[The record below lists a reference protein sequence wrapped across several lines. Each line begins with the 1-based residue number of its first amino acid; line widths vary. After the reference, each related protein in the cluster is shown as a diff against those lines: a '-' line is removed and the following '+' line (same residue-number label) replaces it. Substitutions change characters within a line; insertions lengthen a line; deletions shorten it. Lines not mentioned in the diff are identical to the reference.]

1 MPQYSETIRRGGYNP
16 FGLTR
21 DYHLDVLGRSL
32 DKMDER
38 HQKALEQAT
47 AIDLAL
53 GKVELNAAE
62 DAWKANY
69 INNIRKE
76 IDNAAQFG
84 NYSTAL
90 STATK
95 LAGKALSDPGLLGR
109 VRANAAY
116 EEAKKQVLARNDINQ
131 VTKDR
136 WLAQNKYSYNDIVD
150 DNGNVVGGSEWNP
163 DWRPVSRYDMAN
175 LYGLVKQLAAEEAGG
190 GESAQ
195 FLDENGNLTSDMS
208 KGFYGMAVKRGS
220 RWERL
225 SEDKLRNVFNALFKQ
240 APEAM
245 DSLMQD
251 MNDRHWQYDNA
262 DDEGKKAFIGSDIMD
277 SSGHMYTPQ
286 EYLEHRINPV
296 LKEMAYNRVHSTM
309 DFGSAYANKLKAD
322 RDKATRTNLLSMSQ
336 LGKAQAFTTPI
347 EVKLNNMAGNSF
359 ATVND
364 ALKNVSSVIPNSVIT
379 NALSTG
385 DYGNLADYATSVASR
400 MPNGN
405 PLKAKLL
412 ANVDVIRTEGERL
425 NNLTQGFTD
434 EEKQA
439 FRTKHA
445 IEAGIPMT
453 DARTNAYTREYSKR
467 VDDLFSYRDEH
478 GKKHQLDKIQLQFKS
493 SADLDNLK
501 NKLGLTDK
509 QLQDSGVT
517 VRTLMG
523 TPTLEISR
531 KSGLIRAI
539 ASNAGD
545 NVEIRYEDN
554 GIGRT
559 DYTNVVRK
567 TVDKPSFWDIFKKTP
582 LGTGQSTTTQL
593 ASPVNSNLLPN
604 FGGTEN
610 KLKAVASGNS
620 LEKNLDNIIEK
631 AFKKANVSSTVPL
644 TVLPSDDHTTLMLN
658 EAWINGMIEDG
669 QYKEM
674 YKQFNDNNLK
684 QVGFAMAHP
693 GNLSIYAPDQSGE
706 VARLLEQGDKRINE
720 IANDILV
727 GLAEDRVEIAPANP
741 NTPAGYGTIIRIAPK
756 TDSKGNE
763 VQPGYTVYADGL
775 LHSPA
780 AEAMVNDPARRMR
793 NEFEKD
799 RASNMPIND
808 VNGNRIDYNAPNAL
822 DQYTLSREISDLRT
836 TVKVAR
842 ASGEDITDEQIS
854 NVLDGVLLQH
864 GYNPDSNAYKEQKAK
879 LYYELIN
886 E

>member
-21 DYHLDVLGRSL
+21 DYHLDVLGKSL

-62 DAWKANY
+62 DAWKADY
-69 INNIRKE
+69 INSIRKE

-136 WLAQNKYSYNDIVD
+136 WLAQNKYSYSDIVD

-175 LYGLVKQLAAEEAGG
+175 LYGLVKQLAAEEAGS

-245 DSLMQD
+245 DSLIQD

-296 LKEMAYNRVHSTM
+296 LKEMAYNRVHSSM

-322 RDKATRTNLLSMSQ
+322 RDKATRTSLLNMSQ
-336 LGKAQAFTTPI
+336 LGKAQAFTIPI
-347 EVKLNNMAGNSF
+347 ETKLDNMAGNSF

-364 ALKNVSSVIPNSVIT
+364 ALKAVSSVVPNMVIT
-379 NALSTG
+379 SALSVG
-385 DYGNLADYATSVASR
+385 DYDIIANYANRVASR
-400 MPNGN
+400 FPNGDSQ
-405 PLKAKLL
+405 KAKIL
-412 ANVDVIRTEGERL
+412 ANIDIIRREGQRL
-425 NNLTQGFTD
+425 NGLIQGFTD

-445 IEAGIPMT
+445 IEAGVPMI

-493 SADLDNLK
+493 SADLENLK

-517 VRTLMG
+517 TRTLMG

-531 KSGLIRAI
+531 KSGLIREI

-554 GIGRT
+554 GIGKT

-582 LGTGQSTTTQL
+582 LGTGQSATTQL

-610 KLKAVASGNS
+610 KLKAVAADNS
-620 LEKNLDNIIEK
+620 FEKGLDAIVEK
-631 AFKKANVSSTVPL
+631 AFKRNKVSSTVPL

-658 EAWINGMIEDG
+658 EAWVNGMIEDG

-693 GNLSIYAPDQSGE
+693 GNLSIYAPDQPGG
-706 VARLLEQGDKRINE
+706 VARLLETGDNRINE

-727 GLAEDRVEIAPANP
+727 GLAENRVEIAPANP
-741 NTPAGYGTIIRIAPK
+741 NTPNGYGTIIRIAPK

-763 VQPGYTVYADGL
+763 VQPGNTVYIDGL
-775 LHSPA
+775 LRSPA

-799 RASNMPIND
+799 RASNMQVID
-808 VNGNRIDYNAPNAL
+808 INGNVIDYNAPNAL

-842 ASGEDITDEQIS
+842 ASGEDVTDEQIS